1 MDTTEFYELA
11 KEKFGDKFVLGSEL
25 KFDQESVDRL
35 NEQSDSIA
43 EITDRMGRCQ
53 IKSSDDVAELELL
66 QEILLKEGFKVEI
79 KKV

>member
-1 MDTTEFYELA
+1 M
-11 KEKFGDKFVLGSEL
+11 L
-25 KFDQESVDRL
+25 KGQFAYPNL
-35 NEQSDSIA
+35 QSDSIA

>member
-1 MDTTEFYELA
+1 M
-11 KEKFGDKFVLGSEL
+11 L
-25 KFDQESVDRL
+25 KRQFAYPNL
-35 NEQSDSIA
+35 QSDSIA

-53 IKSSDDVAELELL
+53 IKSSDDVVELELL

>member
-1 MDTTEFYELA
+1 MDLTYKLYLLNDDIHTFDDVR
-11 KEKFGDKFVLGSEL
+11 FML
-25 KFDQESVDRL
+25 KRQFAYPNL
-35 NEQSDSIA
+35 QSDSIA
-43 EITDRMGRCQ
+43 EITNRMGRCQ